1 MPDDVTVWSE
11 ELARDPGSRVFLQLG
26 EALRRRREL
35 PMARRVALRG
45 LERHAHDAEAHDL
58 LARVYADL
66 GEGERARDEWEMAL
80 TIAPAHLGALRGIA
94 FLLYAEERF
103 AEAEAYLERAVA
115 SPAADAATRQALGR
129 VREARQGLAAVPAEP
144 TGPLTARALFA
155 DVLGDGE
162 HTAILLDAGGRVLAG
177 EYLLQDGQDVAATV
191 GAELCGVSDEA
202 RRAMRHLALGAWQ
215 AVVIETGVARM
226 AMAPA
231 GGENVTLV
239 AAHRD
244 MPQGFLR
251 RTLDRA
257 AGRAASWLGGGK

>member
-1 MPDDVTVWSE
+1 MPDDVTRWSE
-11 ELARDPGSRVFLQLG
+11 ELARDPGSRVFLRLG
-26 EALRRRREL
+26 EELRRRREL
-35 PMARRVALRG
+35 PTARRVALRG

-58 LARVYADL
+58 LARVYADM

-103 AEAEAYLERAVA
+103 AEAEEYLARAVA
-115 SPAADAATRQALGR
+115 SPAADEATRQALAR
-129 VREARQGLAAVPAEP
+129 VREAREGVAAVAARPA
-144 TGPLTARALFA
+144 GAATARKLFA

-162 HTAILLDAGGRVLAG
+162 HTAILLDASGRVLAG

-202 RRAMRHLALGAWQ
+202 RRAMRHLSLGGWQ
-215 AVVIETGVARM
+215 AVVIETEVARM
-226 AMAPA
+226 AMAPVA
-231 GGENVTLV
+231 EESVTLV

-257 AGRAASWLGGGK
+257 VARAAGWLGGRT